1 MLRRHMEAT
10 YANTP
15 QAVLCL
21 RMKNVRHPG
30 MVALATVTICSLLAL
45 GCRKESDRPTWD
57 VDVLVPLVRT
67 SFTIRDLVA
76 DSLVTT
82 DPQGAVTLLYRSDLF
97 KLELDTLLLAPDT
110 SFTYRYALPVTDS
123 LNFPAGFNFFS
134 QNDVQRFD
142 LDEVA
147 LRKLVL
153 REGRLE
159 LRMDNRVNSL
169 VIGTLDLPGAIFP
182 NGGTSMTTSV
192 GAGTPANPTYSTA
205 VRDLAGTSFDLRGP
219 QFNDVNT
226 LETSIGAMLEPP
238 PQGQGAWVT
247 ADDSLVLSANYLG
260 LVPQYAR
267 GYFGQR
273 TVEAGPDTNDLTLFD
288 ALVAGTLDLDV
299 ATLRLTVENGFGM
312 DLQVR
317 MRQLSAINTR
327 TGNTVDL
334 THAIFQGPININRA
348 IDLGSGFIAS
358 QYSNTIDVGNSNID
372 LFLENLPDQV
382 GYELDLELNPLG
394 DISSGND
401 FLYFESE
408 LKAGLELEVPL
419 RLIANELTL
428 QTISTPD
435 LPGSAEGHALRSGE
449 LKLFATNGFPMS
461 ARFELDLIDANG
473 EVIANIP
480 VEGIAAPGVLGAN
493 NLVTASTESVLTAT
507 LSEELVNVL
516 YAGARLRSRVAF
528 TTSDQ
533 SQHLRIL
540 DSYRMDLQITL
551 AANYLV
557 NGDE

>member
-1 MLRRHMEAT
+1 
-10 YANTP
+10 
-15 QAVLCL
+15 
-21 RMKNVRHPG
+21 MKNVRHWG
-30 MVALATVTICSLLAL
+30 WVAFWTGTICSLLSV

-57 VDVLVPLVRT
+57 VDLLVPLVRT

-82 DPQGAVTLLYRSDLF
+82 DPQGTVTLLYRSDLF

-110 SFTYRYALPVTDS
+110 SFTYRYALPIADS

-142 LDEVA
+142 LEELA
-147 LRKLVL
+147 LRTLVL

-192 GAGTPANPTYSTA
+192 GAGTPSNPTYSTA

-219 QFNDVNT
+219 QFNAVNT
-226 LETSIGAMLEPP
+226 LETSIGAMLDPA
-238 PQGQGAWVT
+238 GQGAWVT

-273 TVEAGPDTNDLTLFD
+273 TVEAGPDTNDLSLFD
-288 ALVAGTLDLDV
+288 ALVSGTLDLDV
-299 ATLRLTVENGFGM
+299 ATLRLTVENGFGL

-334 THAIFQGPININRA
+334 THTIFQGPININRA
-348 IDLGSGFIAS
+348 IDLGSGFIPS
-358 QYSNTIDVGNSNID
+358 QYSNTIDVSNSNID
-372 LFLENLPDQV
+372 LFLENLPDQI
-382 GYELDLELNPLG
+382 GYELDLGLNPLG

-401 FLYFESE
+401 FLYYESE

-419 RLIANELTL
+419 RLITNELTL
-428 QTISTPD
+428 QTVSTPD
-435 LPGSAEGHALRSGE
+435 LPRNAEGHALRSGE

-473 EVIANIP
+473 EMIATIP
-480 VEGIAAPGVLGAN
+480 VDGIAAAGLLGAN
-493 NLVTASTESVLTAT
+493 NLVTARTESVLTAE
-507 LSEELVNVL
+507 LSEELVNIL
-516 YAGARLRSRVAF
+516 YAGARLRSSVAF

-551 AANYLV
+551 AANYMV